1 MAVKAHRLG
10 PGSLRFGDTGTS
22 TEFSSQTTNMRLSP
36 SVNEEDAIPVLSG
49 EELAGDDTVDWVVAG
64 TLLQSFD
71 RDGLIHWCYENR
83 LKEVP
88 FEFIP
93 NNDESDYGWRGT
105 VKVVPLEV
113 GGDVKTKNTTDF
125 EFRCIG
131 EPETFDVPA

>member
-10 PGSLRFGDTGTS
+10 PGTLHFGETGTD
-22 TEFSSQTTNMRLSP
+22 TEFSGQATNIRLSP
-36 SVNEEDAIPVLSG
+36 SVNEEDTVPVLSG

-64 TLLQSFD
+64 SLLQSFD
-71 RDGLIHWCYENR
+71 KDGLIHWCYENR
-83 LKEVP
+83 LQEIS

-93 NNDESDYGWRGT
+93 STVDSDYGWRG
-105 VKVVPLEV
+105 VAKIVPLEV

-131 EPETFDVPA
+131 EPETFDIPA

>member
-10 PGSLRFGDTGTS
+10 PGTLHFGATGTE
-22 TEFSSQTTNMRLSP
+22 TEFSGQTTNMRLSP

-49 EELAGDDTVDWVVAG
+49 EELAGDDSVDWVVAG

-71 RDGLIHWCYENR
+71 REGLIYWCYENR
-83 LKEVP
+83 LTEVP
-88 FEFIP
+88 FEFVP
-93 NNDESDYGWRGT
+93 NNVESDYGWRGT

-131 EPETFDVPA
+131 EPETFDIPA